1 MDRKPSVLVAMSG
14 GVDSSVSAA
23 LLHEQGYRVV
33 GEHMKLVYLDGV
45 DHGCCGPQA
54 EADAAAVAE
63 TVGFEF
69 RIVDLTG
76 EFERTVL
83 NDFYG
88 EHRGGRTPNPC
99 VRCNEHIKFGAFL
112 ERAERLGFDHVAT
125 GHYVRSWR
133 DGEGRWHVGRGLD
146 RSKDQSYVLHTLGQ
160 RELSR
165 SLFPVGGQTKTETR
179 AHAERVGLPVA
190 GKPDSQEVCFVPG
203 ADHAA
208 FLERHAP
215 DLSRPGQVVD
225 PDGRPLAEH
234 EGTYRFTVGQRR
246 GLGVSTGERL
256 YVVDVEAASDRVVVG
271 PEELLAR
278 RGLVA
283 DRVHWVA
290 EARPTGGPFEG
301 SVRIRYRG
309 DDAPAVIEPRGA
321 DRAVVEFRAPQRAV
335 APGQSAVFY
344 LGDELLG
351 GGRIIEA
358 LR

>member
-1 MDRKPSVLVAMSG
+1 
-14 GVDSSVSAA
+14 
-23 LLHEQGYRVV
+23 
-33 GEHMKLVYLDGV
+33 
-45 DHGCCGPQA
+45 
-54 EADAAAVAE
+54 
-63 TVGFEF
+63 
-69 RIVDLTG
+69 
-76 EFERTVL
+76 
-83 NDFYG
+83 
-88 EHRGGRTPNPC
+88 
-99 VRCNEHIKFGAFL
+99 
-112 ERAERLGFDHVAT
+112 VAT

-133 DGEGRWHVGRGLD
+133 DDGGRWHLGRGLD
-146 RSKDQSYVLHTLGQ
+146 PSKDQSYVLHTLGQ

-165 SLFPVGGQTKTETR
+165 SLFPVGGQTKAETR

-208 FLERHAP
+208 FLAHHAP

-225 PDGRPLAEH
+225 PAGRTLAEH
-234 EGTYRFTVGQRR
+234 EGTYRFTIGQRR

-256 YVVDVEAASDRVVVG
+256 YVVDVDAGTDRVVVG

-290 EARPTGGPFEG
+290 GTPPAGGPFEG
-301 SVRIRYRG
+301 TVRIRYRG
-309 DDAPAVIEPRGA
+309 EDAPAVIEPNGP
-321 DRAVVEFRAPQRAV
+321 DRATVEFRAPQRSV
-335 APGQSAVFY
+335 APGQSAAFY
-344 LGDELLG
+344 SGDELLG